1 MQGVIGTSVVWWR
14 ASAAWTELRGV
25 RYAGAFLVTAVFGMS
40 SPQARS
46 PYVDC
51 VLIGSPALGAASAS
65 LSRPLPG
72 DDSMQIVG
80 GGDAFRLRVAFAGL
94 GLCTSL
100 AATILSGLKA
110 WCAHFH
116 CEPRIIV
123 FLSDQCPSGK
133 NATA

>member
-14 ASAAWTELRGV
+14 ASAAWTGLRGV
-25 RYAGAFLVTAVFGMS
+25 RYAGAFLVTAVFGAS
-40 SPQARS
+40 SPQTRS
-46 PYVDC
+46 PCVDC
-51 VLIGSPALGAASAS
+51 VLTGSPALGAASAS

-72 DDSMQIVG
+72 DGSMQIVG

-110 WCAHFH
+110 WCAHVLRK
-116 CEPRIIV
+116 PRIVV
-123 FLSDQCPSGK
+123 FLTDE
-133 NATA
+133 